1 MMLLMKKYKLL
12 LVLCLLLSS
21 AGCVSTIVGEAVDL
35 SIEVVKVPFKVVGA
49 AVDVISG
56 DDE

>member
-1 MMLLMKKYKLL
+1 MKLLMKKYKLL